1 MTCEVSGRE
10 QNKSGYGEEV
20 DQRADV
26 TLRGCTLL
34 DRQLGFSDYEEA
46 QLQLRSWEE
55 GLE

>member
-10 QNKSGYGEEV
+10 QNKRGYGEV

-34 DRQLGFSDYEEA
+34 DRHLGFSAYKEA
-46 QLQLRSWEE
+46 QLQLRPREE
-55 GLE
+55 DVE